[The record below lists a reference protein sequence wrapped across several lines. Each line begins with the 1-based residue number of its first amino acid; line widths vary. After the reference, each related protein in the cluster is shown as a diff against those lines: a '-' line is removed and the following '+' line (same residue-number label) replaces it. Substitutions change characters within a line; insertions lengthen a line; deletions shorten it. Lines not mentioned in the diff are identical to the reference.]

1 MYERSYTSHSGRDKT
16 LHLHFQQY
24 LSIIQ
29 GRLLDKS
36 KILPPEGMPTP
47 QTSTQPEVQC
57 KKRAESRASRC
68 GCYPG
73 SWLNFALC

>member
-1 MYERSYTSHSGRDKT
+1 MYERSYTSLSGRDKT
-16 LHLHFQQY
+16 LHLHSQQY

-47 QTSTQPEVQC
+47 QTSTQPEVSA
-57 KKRAESRASRC
+57 KREQKAGHLDA
-68 GCYPG
+68 GVIQAAG
-73 SWLNFALC
+73 